1 MRTFQC
7 LCLYRRGDW
16 RMCTLVPNSLLQMAQ
31 KREIYW
37 FALTV
42 FKNLPGLVDAFSR
55 KGWETFRAFAIE
67 ETVEGSRIIRKEVPL
82 VKSLLFVNCPMKE
95 LVNFK
100 YQNNDWFMYYKAPTG
115 TDPGPV
121 DDDEMKAFMLV
132 TSVRDG
138 NLRVLGEDRP
148 EYHKGDKV
156 RVISGPYKG
165 AEGYVKRIRRSRELL
180 VCVEGVTVVVVSQIP
195 PEYLEKI

>member
-7 LCLYRRGDW
+7 LCLYRCGDW

-67 ETVEGSRIIRKEVPL
+67 ETVEGGRIIRKEVPL

-121 DDDEMKAFMLV
+121 DDNEMKAFMLV

>member
-1 MRTFQC
+1 MRAFQC

-16 RMCTLVPNSLLQMAQ
+16 RMCTLAPKTLSQMAQ

-55 KGWETFRAFAIE
+55 KGWETFRAYTIE

-121 DDDEMKAFMLV
+121 DDNEMKAFMLV

>member
-1 MRTFQC
+1 M
-7 LCLYRRGDW
+7 
-16 RMCTLVPNSLLQMAQ
+16 VPNSLLQMAQ

-121 DDDEMKAFMLV
+121 DDNEMKAFMLV

>member
-1 MRTFQC
+1 MRTFRY
-7 LCLYRRGDW
+7 LHSLWGRGLGDVYQGVKC
-16 RMCTLVPNSLLQMAQ
+16 RSSMAK
-31 KREIYW
+31 KREIFW

-42 FKNLPGLVDAFSR
+42 FKNLPGLVEAFSR

-121 DDDEMKAFMLV
+121 DDNEMKAFMLV

>member
-1 MRTFQC
+1 MRTFRY
-7 LCLYRRGDW
+7 LHSLWGRGLEDVYQGAKC
-16 RMCTLVPNSLLQMAQ
+16 RSSMAK
-31 KREIYW
+31 KREIFW

-42 FKNLPGLVDAFSR
+42 FKNLPGLVEAFSR

-121 DDDEMKAFMLV
+121 DDNEMKAFMLV